1 MLIEPPVKMSIDRS
15 MTKMVLNLCAAS
27 MGRLALN
34 TARRFVYPFAP
45 AFARGLGVPLASIAS
60 IIAMNQAAGT
70 LVLFAGPLADRLGYK
85 IMMMAGLGFLIIGMF
100 AAGMMPLYGVV
111 MMALLLA
118 GIGKSIFDPALQAYV
133 GKHFPFRQRGLIIG
147 ILEISWAGSTLV
159 GIPIMGLI
167 IQHMGWEISFFVV
180 GSVGLLSMMA
190 LFFLIPRDHNPA
202 EASRQFSMLF
212 AWKKFAGNRAAFA
225 TVGFAFLISAAND
238 TLFMVYGVWLESSFT
253 LTLVAIGIGTG
264 VIGVAELCGEGLTAA
279 LSDRIGLKRSILLG
293 SIMVTVCYAMLPFVS
308 GSLASALSG
317 LFVVFIANEFTFV
330 STLALCTELLPEY
343 RATMM
348 STLLAAAGLGRV
360 AGALCGG
367 TIWPSGGIYGI
378 GLTSSGMSFIGLLL
392 LLWGLQSWK
401 K

>member
-1 MLIEPPVKMSIDRS
+1 MFIDHPEKMSIDRS
-15 MTKMVLNLCAAS
+15 MMKMVLNLCAAS
-27 MGRLALN
+27 LGRLALN

-45 AFARGLGVPLASIAS
+45 ALARGLGVPMASIAS
-60 IIAMNQAAGT
+60 IIAMNQAAGI

-85 IMMMAGLGFLIIGMF
+85 IMMMVGLGFLTIGMF
-100 AAGMMPLYGVV
+100 AAGMMPFYGVV
-111 MMALLLA
+111 MAALLLA

-133 GKHFPFRQRGLIIG
+133 GKRFPFEQRGLIIG

-167 IQHMGWEISFFVV
+167 IHHMGWKISFFVI
-180 GSVGLLSMMA
+180 GGVGLLSMAA
-190 LFFLIPRDHNPA
+190 LFFLIPRDYNLS
-202 EASRQFSMLF
+202 ETSRHSSLLS
-212 AWKKFAGNRAAFA
+212 AWKKLVANRMAFSA
-225 TVGFAFLISAAND
+225 VGFAFFISAAND
-238 TLFMVYGVWLESSFT
+238 TLFIVYGAWLESSFA
-253 LTLVAIGIGTG
+253 LNLVVIGIGTS

-279 LSDRIGLKRSILLG
+279 LADRIGLKRSIMLG
-293 SIMVTVCYAMLPFVS
+293 SIMVTACYAMLPFVS
-308 GSLASALSG
+308 RSLSFALSG

-367 TIWPSGGIYGI
+367 SVWSIGGIFGI
-378 GLTSSGMSFIGLLL
+378 GMTSSAMSAIGLLL
-392 LLWGLQSWK
+392 LIWGFRSWK

>member
-1 MLIEPPVKMSIDRS
+1 MTIDPS
-15 MTKMVLNLCAAS
+15 MMKMVLNLCAAS
-27 MGRLALN
+27 LGRLALN

-45 AFARGLGVPLASIAS
+45 ALARGLGVPLASISS
-60 IIAMNQAAGT
+60 IIAMNQAAGI
-70 LVLFAGPLADRLGYK
+70 LVLFAGPLADRVGYK

-100 AAGMMPLYGVV
+100 AAGMMPFYGVV
-111 MMALLLA
+111 MAALLLA

-133 GKHFPFRQRGLIIG
+133 GKRFPFRQRGLIIG

-159 GIPIMGLI
+159 GIPILGLI
-167 IQHMGWEISFFVV
+167 IQHLGWRISFFVI
-180 GSVGLLSMMA
+180 GSVGLLSMAA
-190 LFFLIPRDHNPA
+190 LFFGIPRDHNLL
-202 EASRQFSMLF
+202 ETSRHSGLLS
-212 AWKKFAGNRAAFA
+212 AWKKFAANRTAFSAA
-225 TVGFAFLISAAND
+225 GFAFFISAAND
-238 TLFMVYGVWLESSFT
+238 NLFMVYGAWLESAFA
-253 LTLVAIGIGTG
+253 LNLVAIGIGTG
-264 VIGVAELCGEGLTAA
+264 VIGVAELCGEGLTAVLA
-279 LSDRIGLKRSILLG
+279 DRIGLKRSIILG
-293 SIMVTVCYAMLPFVS
+293 SFMVAVCYAILPIVSQSLPF
-308 GSLASALSG
+308 ALGG

-378 GLTSSGMSFIGLLL
+378 GLTSSGLSIIGLFLL
-392 LLWGLQSWK
+392 VWGLQSWK